1 MRSEVVSCAGRCFSG
16 SCLRIPVIRSATF
29 TTAPRKTRWRR
40 RPMSLR
46 RMRPSA
52 APPDE
57 VHTMF
62 LTTRGLVLREVRYKE
77 SDKILTVLT
86 QHEGR

>member
-1 MRSEVVSCAGRCFSG
+1 M
-16 SCLRIPVIRSATF
+16 
-29 TTAPRKTRWRR
+29 RR
-40 RPMSLR
+40 RARHLR
-46 RMRPSA
+46 RTTPTA

-86 QHEGR
+86 QHEGKVTVRAHTFN

>member
-1 MRSEVVSCAGRCFSG
+1 
-16 SCLRIPVIRSATF
+16 
-29 TTAPRKTRWRR
+29 
-40 RPMSLR
+40 MSLR
-46 RMRPSA
+46 RMILSA
-52 APPDE
+52 ARPDE

-86 QHEGR
+86 QHEGKVTEIGRAHV